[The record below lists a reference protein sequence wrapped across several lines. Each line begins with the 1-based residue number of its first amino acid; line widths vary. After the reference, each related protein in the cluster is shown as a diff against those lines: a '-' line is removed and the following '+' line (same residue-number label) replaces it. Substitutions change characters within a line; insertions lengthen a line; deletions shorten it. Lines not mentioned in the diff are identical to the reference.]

1 MNHYNC
7 SCNTTSI
14 DYNQI
19 RSFNLF
25 DYINFVYKV
34 TYVIVPII
42 NIMSFLMNFI
52 CVLVFLKVL
61 KNKRS
66 ANEPASSSI
75 MYKYLL
81 LKSICDTV
89 SSIIQMTVLIFKE
102 NNYYGYLIRS
112 IWSLVFYLYFSQ
124 SFYLASGFFEIAATF
139 NCAVSIE
146 NKLKWLQTKLSFYIT
161 TIGLFAFCFV
171 YQSFYFIFKHIQT
184 KELINNSTVTIF
196 YFINDSFLYYKTE
209 QNFEFSTS
217 IIRDLVCLLIL
228 IILNAFILFKM
239 IQIRRRRSHLQS
251 NSQSAN
257 QLNSR
262 RAEHRKI
269 KMILFLFIVY
279 ALGHLPFTLVHLN
292 LLDPI
297 IRNYVIYYAKI
308 FLAISYS
315 TSFFI
320 YFFFDKK
327 FNSVIMPIFSVFRN
341 FRRRER

>member
-1 MNHYNC
+1 MND
-7 SCNTTSI
+7 SEFIFNTLSI
-14 DYNQI
+14 DNQI
-19 RSFNLF
+19 RLFNLF

-42 NIMSFLMNFI
+42 NIISFLMNI
-52 CVLVFLKVL
+52 VCVLVFLKVL
-61 KNKRS
+61 KNKRR

-81 LKSICDTV
+81 LKSICDTIS
-89 SSIIQMTVLIFKE
+89 SSIQITVVIFKE
-102 NNYYGYLIRS
+102 NDFYGYLIKS

-146 NKLKWLQTKLSFYIT
+146 NKLKWLQTKLSFYVT

-171 YQSFYFIFKHIQT
+171 YQSFFFIFKRIQT

-196 YFINDSFLYYKTE
+196 YFIKDLPFKYETE
-209 QNFEFSTS
+209 QKFEFSTS
-217 IIRDLVCLLIL
+217 IIRDLVCLVFLV
-228 IILNAFILFKM
+228 ILNTFILFKM
-239 IQIRRRRSHLQS
+239 VQIRKRRHRLQS
-251 NSQSAN
+251 NSQSTN
-257 QLNSR
+257 MISSR
-262 RAEHRKI
+262 RAENRKI
-269 KMILFLFIVY
+269 KMIVSLFIVY
-279 ALGHLPFTLVHLN
+279 TFGHLPYTFVHLN
-292 LLDPI
+292 LLHHSI
-297 IRNYVIYYAKI
+297 YNYAIYYCEI

-320 YFFFDKK
+320 YLFFDKK
-327 FNSVIMPIFSVFRN
+327 FNLVIMPIFSICRQ